1 MKKGIGIFLCLTMLL
16 TVLGPMGA
24 GVTVAKAAEGDLP
37 ESYYVQPPVG
47 ECSSC
52 GAPLIEREGDWA
64 EDSRCYAC
72 WASDRNK
79 WSIILWTP
87 PQPYCMHC
95 ENSTLGNTSG
105 LCDDCI
111 MAGCGEHT
119 QTVVV
124 KDLSLIHI

>member
-1 MKKGIGIFLCLTMLL
+1 MEMGEERRAFMKKGIGIFLCLTMLL

-52 GAPLIEREGDWA
+52 GAPLFEREGDWA

-72 WASDRNK
+72 WAEKYFWLRPATNLPAR
-79 WSIILWTP
+79 SIT
-87 PQPYCMHC
+87 
-95 ENSTLGNTSG
+95 G
-105 LCDDCI
+105 I
-111 MAGCGEHT
+111 MASVITVSHT
-119 QTVVV
+119 FV
-124 KDLSLIHI
+124 